1 MGGTWSEVSDEVKS
15 LLETRQA
22 SSPQPLPQMLNK
34 ITSNPK
40 LLFLIDGVGALLS
53 AFLLGVVL
61 ASAETIFGMPGKTLY
76 FLAALACLFA
86 FYSFWNHARF
96 KENWR
101 PQLRGIAISNLL
113 YCGLTA
119 VLVIFFRQE
128 LTKWGLTYFLLE
140 MVVVLCLVAIEFKTL
155 IQRSV

>member
-1 MGGTWSEVSDEVKS
+1 
-15 LLETRQA
+15 
-22 SSPQPLPQMLNK
+22 MLNK

-61 ASAETIFGMPGKTLY
+61 ASAETTFGMPRKTLY

-86 FYSFWNHARF
+86 LYSFWNHVRF
-96 KENWR
+96 NENWR
-101 PQLRGIAISNLL
+101 PQLRGIAIANLL

-119 VLVIFFRQE
+119 AFVIYFRQE

-155 IQRSV
+155 FNPHNLKRKRGEKP